1 MIDLRDLNPQQR
13 AAVEQTEGPLLVLAG
28 AGSGKTRV
36 LTYRVAHLMEK
47 GVAPWHILAIT
58 FTNKAAREM
67 AERVHKLAG
76 EASEEA
82 WISTFHSCC
91 ARILRRDIEKLG
103 YKRQFAIYDEDD
115 RMTVIKA
122 AAKALNLS
130 EKEYPPKVIKAMIS
144 DAKNRLLTPTEWLKE
159 SGGDARS
166 KKLYEVYRSYEQ
178 TLKGNNALD
187 FDDLLIKTLELLIE
201 QPPVLQYY
209 QDKFRYILVDEYQD
223 TNAAQY
229 ELVRL
234 LAGDRHNLCVV
245 GDDDQSI
252 YGWRGADLRNILD
265 FEKDFPECVTI
276 KLEQNYRST
285 GNILDAAN
293 QVIAH
298 NAGRKEK
305 KLWTEAETGDR
316 IALYRAMDE
325 RDEAS
330 FICQMARKL
339 MRQGSDAGSI
349 AVLYRANAQSRVIED
364 AFVRSG
370 TPYRVYGGQRFY
382 ERKEVKDLIAYLRA
396 LVNPDDDVSVRRI
409 INEPKRGIGDATV
422 EKVADYAREN
432 DMPFLSAVLDWENLT
447 LSARPKK
454 LLGEFAE
461 LMIDLTEQ
469 MYQQRPVEFVQTVI
483 DRTGYVKALE
493 ESKTEENESRI
504 ENIQELLGAVTE
516 YQEHNPEGDLAGFLE
531 NVALVSDLD
540 GMNEHGGAVTLMTLH
555 SAKGLEFDNV
565 FLAGMEEGIFPIT
578 RALFDDDQLEEE
590 RRLAYVGITRAKK
603 RLFLSHAYTRALYNT
618 RNANPLS
625 RFVDEI
631 PRRLIQEGTAKTETR
646 RVPPPSQSRWQQP
659 TRSPYNDRYGHTP
672 GSGGIRGA
680 GDVKTRTPAP
690 APVGTNPNG
699 VRLNIPGV
707 QRGFGGMSGAAEVR
721 GISVFH
727 AGDTVRHRTFG
738 RGKVLEVTGTGAQQK
753 VRIQFDDGSV
763 RAFSAAAAPIMKVD
777 R

>member
-1 MIDLRDLNPQQR
+1 MIDLNVLNPQQR

-36 LTYRVAHLMEK
+36 LTYRVAWLMER
-47 GVAPWHILAIT
+47 GVAPWRILAIT

-67 AERVHKLAG
+67 AERVHSLAG
-76 EASEEA
+76 EASEDA

-115 RMTVIKA
+115 RMTVIRQVSR
-122 AAKALNLS
+122 ALNLS
-130 EKEYPPKVIKAMIS
+130 DKEYPPKVIKAMIS
-144 DAKNRLLTPTEWLKE
+144 DAKNKMLTPQEWLKE

-166 KKLYEVYRSYEQ
+166 KKLFEAYRDYEK
-178 TLKGNNALD
+178 TLKANNALD
-187 FDDLLIKTLELLIE
+187 FDDLLLKTLELLAE

-209 QDKFRYILVDEYQD
+209 RDRFHYILVDEYQD
-223 TNAAQY
+223 TNPAQY

-252 YGWRGADLRNILD
+252 YGWRGANPENILE
-265 FEKDFPECVTI
+265 FERDFPECVTI

-293 QVIAH
+293 QVISH
-298 NAGRKEK
+298 NRGRKEK
-305 KLWTEAETGDR
+305 ALWTESGAGDR

-325 RDEAS
+325 RDEAT
-330 FICQMARKL
+330 FICQMSRKL

-349 AVLYRANAQSRVIED
+349 AVLYRANAQSRVLEEV
-364 AFVRSG
+364 FVRSG
-370 TPYRVYGGQRFY
+370 TPYRVYGGMRFY
-382 ERKEVKDLIAYLRA
+382 ERKEVKDLLAYLRA
-396 LVNPDDDVSVRRI
+396 LVNPDDDISVRRI
-409 INEPKRGIGDATV
+409 INVPKRGIGDATV
-422 EKVADYAREN
+422 DKVAEYAAEN
-432 DMPFLSAVLDWENLT
+432 DMPLLSAVLDWENLPV
-447 LSARPKK
+447 SARPKK

-469 MYQQRPVEFVQTVI
+469 MYETYPPDFAQALI
-483 DRTGYVKALE
+483 DRIGYIRALE
-493 ESKTEENESRI
+493 ESKDEDSEARVENVKEF
-504 ENIQELLGAVTE
+504 LGAISE
-516 YQEHNPEGDLAGFLE
+516 FQQHNPEAGLAEFLE

-540 GMNEHGGAVTLMTLH
+540 AMNENGGAVTLMTLH

-565 FLAGMEEGIFPIT
+565 FIAGMEEGVFPIT
-578 RALFDDDQLEEE
+578 RALFDEKQMEEE
-590 RRLAYVGITRAKK
+590 RRLCYVGITRARR
-603 RLFLSHAYTRALYNT
+603 RLFLSLARSRALYNT
-618 RNANPLS
+618 RNNNAPS

-631 PRRLIQEGTAKTETR
+631 PQRLIIEGGARTETR
-646 RVPPPSQSRWQQP
+646 RVPPPASGW
-659 TRSPYNDRYGHTP
+659 RSESYRHTP
-672 GSGGIRGA
+672 GQGGIRGA
-680 GDVKTRTPAP
+680 GDVTARTPAP
-690 APVGTNPNG
+690 TPPDAKPG

-707 QRGFGGMSGAAEVR
+707 TRGFGVVQGTQPDR

-727 AGDTVRHRTFG
+727 PGDAVRHRTFG
-738 RGKVLEVTGTGAQQK
+738 LGTVQNVTGTGGKQK
-753 VRIQFDDGSV
+753 VTIKFDDGSE
-763 RAFSAAAAPIMKVD
+763 RTFATAAAPIMKVE

>member
-1 MIDLRDLNPQQR
+1 MIDLTALNPQQR

-67 AERVHKLAG
+67 AERVHRLAG
-76 EASEEA
+76 EASEDA
-82 WISTFHSCC
+82 WISTFHACC

-103 YKRQFAIYDEDD
+103 YKRQFAIYDETDCL
-115 RMTVIKA
+115 TVIKSV
-122 AAKALNLS
+122 AKALNLS
-130 EKEYPPKVIKAMIS
+130 DKEYPPKTIRAMIS
-144 DAKNRLLTPTEWLKE
+144 DAKNRMLTPLEWLKE
-159 SGGDARS
+159 SGGDFRS
-166 KKLYEVYRSYEQ
+166 RKLYEAYRDYEQ

-187 FDDLLIKTLELLIE
+187 FDDLLIKTLELLTE
-201 QPPVLQYY
+201 QPPVLDYY
-209 QDKFRYILVDEYQD
+209 RSRFQYILVDEYQD

-305 KLWTEAETGDR
+305 ALWTESDAGDR
-316 IALYRAMDE
+316 VALYRAMDE
-325 RDEAS
+325 RDEAT
-330 FICQMARKL
+330 FICQMSQKL
-339 MRQGSDAGSI
+339 MRQGSGAGNI
-349 AVLYRANAQSRVIED
+349 AVLYRANAQSRVLEE

-370 TPYRVYGGQRFY
+370 TPYRVYGAQRFY

-409 INEPKRGIGDATV
+409 VNEPKRGIGDATV
-422 EKVADYAREN
+422 EKVAEYAKEN
-432 DMPFLSAVLDWENLT
+432 DMPFLSAVLDWENLPI
-447 LSARPKK
+447 SARPKK
-454 LLGEFAE
+454 LLGGFAE
-461 LMIDLTEQ
+461 LMIDLTEN
-469 MYQQRPVEFVQTVI
+469 MYDMKPAAFLEALI
-483 DRTGYVKALE
+483 EKTGYVKALE
-493 ESKTEENESRI
+493 EAKGEDSEARI
-504 ENIQELLGAVTE
+504 ENIKELQGAVSDFE
-516 YQEHNPEGDLAGFLE
+516 QHDPDAGLQEFLE

-540 GMNEHGGAVTLMTLH
+540 AMNETGGAVTLMTLH

-565 FLAGMEEGIFPIT
+565 FMAGMEEGIFPIT
-578 RALFDDDQLEEE
+578 RALFDDQQMEEE
-590 RRLAYVGITRAKK
+590 RRLCYVGITRARK
-603 RLFLSHAYTRALYNT
+603 RLFMSHANTRALYNT

-625 RFVDEI
+625 RFVTEI
-631 PRRLIQEGTAKTETR
+631 PQRLIVEGAARADVR
-646 RVPPPSQSRWQQP
+646 RVPPPSASSWGQP
-659 TRSPYNDRYGHTP
+659 ARSPYNARYAHIP
-672 GSGGIRGA
+672 GQGGIRGA
-680 GDVKTRTPAP
+680 GDVKARTPAP
-690 APVGTNPNG
+690 RPKGTDPNG

-707 QRGFGGMSGAAEVR
+707 TKGFGGAAGPAR

-727 AGDTVRHRTFG
+727 SGDSVRHRTFG
-738 RGKVLEVTGTGAQQK
+738 LGTVQAVMGSGSQQK
-753 VRIQFDDGSV
+753 VTIRFDDGTE
-763 RAFSAAAAPIMKVD
+763 RTFAAMAAPIMKID

>member
-1 MIDLRDLNPQQR
+1 MIDLNALNPQQR

-36 LTYRVAHLMEK
+36 LTYRVAYLMEK

-76 EASEEA
+76 EASEDA

-115 RMTVIKA
+115 RMTVIRA
-122 AAKALNLS
+122 VAKELNLGD
-130 EKEYPPKVIKAMIS
+130 KEYPPKVIKAMIS
-144 DAKNRLLTPTEWLKE
+144 DAKNRMLTPTEWLKE
-159 SGGDARS
+159 SGGDFRS
-166 KKLYEVYRSYEQ
+166 KKLYEAYRAYEQ
-178 TLKGNNALD
+178 ALRGNNALD
-187 FDDLLIKTLELLIE
+187 FDDLLIKTLELLTE

-209 QDKFRYILVDEYQD
+209 QDRFRYILVDEYQD

-234 LAGDRHNLCVV
+234 LSGNRHNLCVV

-305 KLWTEAETGDR
+305 ALWTEAEAGDR
-316 IALYRAMDE
+316 LALYHASDE
-325 RDEAS
+325 RDEAA
-330 FICQMARKL
+330 FICQMSGKL
-339 MRQGSDAGSI
+339 MRRGAAAGSI
-349 AVLYRANAQSRVIED
+349 AVLYRANAQSRVLED
-364 AFVRSG
+364 AFVRAG
-370 TPYRVYGGQRFY
+370 TPYRVYGGLRFY

-422 EKVADYAREN
+422 EKVAAYAREN
-432 DMPFLSAVLDWENLT
+432 DMPFLSAVLDWENVS

-454 LLGEFAE
+454 LLQAFAE

-469 MYQQRPVEFVQTVI
+469 MYEMKPGEFLQTVI
-483 DRTGYVKALE
+483 DKTGYVKALE
-493 ESKTEENESRI
+493 ESKDEDNETRL
-504 ENIQELLGAVTE
+504 ENIRELQGAVTE
-516 YQEHNPEGDLAGFLE
+516 FEQHNPEGGLSDFLE

-540 GMNEHGGAVTLMTLH
+540 AMNENGGAVTLMTLH
-555 SAKGLEFDNV
+555 SAKGLET
-565 FLAGMEEGIFPIT
+565 P
-578 RALFDDDQLEEE
+578 
-590 RRLAYVGITRAKK
+590 
-603 RLFLSHAYTRALYNT
+603 
-618 RNANPLS
+618 
-625 RFVDEI
+625 
-631 PRRLIQEGTAKTETR
+631 ET
-646 RVPPPSQSRWQQP
+646 P
-659 TRSPYNDRYGHTP
+659 TRCP
-672 GSGGIRGA
+672 GS
-680 GDVKTRTPAP
+680 
-690 APVGTNPNG
+690 
-699 VRLNIPGV
+699 
-707 QRGFGGMSGAAEVR
+707 
-721 GISVFH
+721 
-727 AGDTVRHRTFG
+727 
-738 RGKVLEVTGTGAQQK
+738 
-753 VRIQFDDGSV
+753 
-763 RAFSAAAAPIMKVD
+763 
-777 R
+777 